1 MQRIPQATVLEC
13 MRFVEKTKAEH
24 RRTVQ
29 NYEFDLYLH
38 GEREIVLDGK
48 PYHVER
54 GSLIFRKPKQYT
66 VGKGDYDMFLLTLD
80 FSGNME
86 KNKKHRSPFGEPQ
99 PIFDFDE
106 LNEIPSVFVP
116 DHFDEL
122 EDLFERLSK
131 CSPPA
136 VVDKERQKECVK
148 EFLLL
153 VLYEAKKARRN
164 TDEPGRLNGYV
175 QKACEFIAAH
185 YGDDLGVETLAKR
198 LNLNKNYLIKLFKK
212 HLSTTPNQYILE
224 TRLLRA
230 KILLLQT
237 NQSVQE
243 IAFSCGFNV
252 PSYFTKRFKAR
263 FGCLPLE
270 FRKQNV

>member
-1 MQRIPQATVLEC
+1 MQRIPQANVLEC

-86 KNKKHRSPFGEPQ
+86 KNQKHRNLCGETQ

-116 DHFDEL
+116 EHFDEL
-122 EDLFERLSK
+122 KDLFEQLSK

-136 VVDKERQKECVK
+136 VVDKKRQKECVK

-153 VLYEAKKARRN
+153 VLYEAKKARRQ
-164 TDEPGRLNGYV
+164 TDEQGSLNGYV
-175 QKACEFIAAH
+175 QKACEFIARH
-185 YGDDLGVETLAKR
+185 YGDDLGVETIAKR

-212 HLSTTPNQYILE
+212 HLSTTPNRYILE

-230 KILLLQT
+230 KTLLLQT

-243 IAFSCGFNV
+243 ISFSCGFNV
-252 PSYFTKRFKAR
+252 PSYFTKRFKER
-263 FGCLPLE
+263 FGLLPLE